1 MLTEL
6 FFSVLHAFFGYS
18 TKESILYAFTH
29 YITINVIY
37 LLLSLLVLDT
47 RKERQYGGGDV
58 CGSQALC
65 FFLLWRE
72 DAKFFTKKARK
83 WSGRV

>member
-1 MLTEL
+1 MRLLT
-6 FFSVLHAFFGYS
+6 
-18 TKESILYAFTH
+18 
-29 YITINVIY
+29 TINVIY

-72 DAKFFTKKARK
+72 DAKFFTNSREVV
-83 WSGRV
+83 WSGLI